1 MGNLPKVQE
10 IGLSTQEEKPSQIT
24 LTSKLIAQT
33 IQQLELYPH
42 GIRMVATKNITV
54 FPKLQVHPGA
64 SLTDL
69 INPSLFRYDS

>member
-1 MGNLPKVQE
+1 MGNLAKLQE

-24 LTSKLIAQT
+24 LTSKVIAQA

-42 GIRMVATKNITV
+42 RIRMVATNISV
-54 FPKLQVHPGA
+54 FPKFHVHAGA

-69 INPSLFRYDS
+69 RNPSLFRYDS

>member
-1 MGNLPKVQE
+1 MGKLAKVQE

-24 LTSKLIAQT
+24 LTSKLIAQA

-42 GIRMVATKNITV
+42 GIRMVATKNISV
-54 FPKLQVHPGA
+54 FPKLQVHHDA

-69 INPSLFRYDS
+69 RKPSLFYYDS